1 MQRGFDRGGLTLYLW
16 GFVLHAGDL
25 LQPSLTKALHPV
37 LHFLRLLKVFS
48 LRLWDLVRTQGHA
61 ASDSKE
67 CSAASL
73 DLVRTCHPERK
84 TNIAVSCILKSPLQR
99 LFSYLLN
106 QPVDLQLLLS
116 FVHLFFLLGEFQ
128 LELHLLL
135 VFSLLLQRVCVGS
148 FLLFLLLFSFLGG
161 QRLVKIK
168 RNICH
173 SEPHTARHAETASDS
188 TQQTTL
194 WIMNMKPRLCHD
206 DIKTS

>member
-73 DLVRTCHPERK
+73 DLLRTCHPEHRSIVHFK
-84 TNIAVSCILKSPLQR
+84 KSTPM
-99 LFSYLLN
+99 SLLV
-106 QPVDLQLLLS
+106 PPEPAGWSSVASLVRTSLLS
-116 FVHLFFLLGEFQ
+116 PWRVSARTPSPSCFFSAPAACLCWK
-128 LELHLLL
+128 
-135 VFSLLLQRVCVGS
+135 FSSFSSS
-148 FLLFLLLFSFLGG
+148 FLLSGRSAISQNKTQHLPLRTTHGTTC
-161 QRLVKIK
+161 
-168 RNICH
+168 RN
-173 SEPHTARHAETASDS
+173 S
-188 TQQTTL
+188 
-194 WIMNMKPRLCHD
+194 
-206 DIKTS
+206 